1 MAAGAIRVGAVRE
14 RAGAGGKR
22 FYLDFGRR
30 APRLFSFQG
39 VRFQSRGMADGL
51 LRGIELE
58 VAKGRP
64 LDEVLAEFRREDSAA
79 HGIEPL
85 LGNWL
90 ALFEKKVKA
99 GDRAPRTMRDYRRW
113 VGPSPEDRAKRPDHF
128 RWWRGKTI
136 FEITTANLEEW

>member
-1 MAAGAIRVGAVRE
+1 MAAGAIKVGAVRE

-39 VRFQSRGMADGL
+39 VRFQSREMAEGL

-79 HGIEPL
+79 HGI
-85 LGNWL
+85 
-90 ALFEKKVKA
+90 
-99 GDRAPRTMRDYRRW
+99 
-113 VGPSPEDRAKRPDHF
+113 
-128 RWWRGKTI
+128 
-136 FEITTANLEEW
+136 